1 MYFCRVIDRFKLH
14 IAKNF
19 KGFKNQNLV
28 LAFSGG
34 VDSRVL
40 FDLLLKSK
48 IDFSVAHCNFNLRAT
63 ASDQDAIFCADL
75 CKLNSITFYIKK
87 FETVEYSKKNKI
99 SIQMAARDLRYSWF
113 NELQE
118 NSGYTHILT
127 AHHLDDQ
134 LETFLINLGRGSGLK
149 GLRGITT
156 DQIIRPLLP
165 FSKDEIQAYAE
176 ENKIEWRADSSNEK
190 DDYLRNQL
198 RHHVIPQWKKTE
210 ENLLKQVSTSFE
222 NLSLAQE
229 ALNVIINDFHDKH
242 FIITNN
248 KHSILLEPLQGLK
261 PQNYFLHE
269 LFSPYGFNNV
279 TDLLYL
285 IQAQSGKFLVSN
297 THRLIRDRE
306 QLILTPIEKSDLSK
320 EIKWIPEYDLKAPI
334 QISVESEFVPKH
346 KYALLNADMLK
357 YPLILRKYKKGDYFC
372 PVGMKGKKKLSKY
385 FKDQKFSLLD
395 KESQWV
401 LCSEDQIVWVVGHR
415 VDARFAGNSDTNN
428 PLILKSF

>member
-1 MYFCRVIDRFKLH
+1 
-14 IAKNF
+14 
-19 KGFKNQNLV
+19 
-28 LAFSGG
+28 
-34 VDSRVL
+34 
-40 FDLLLKSK
+40 
-48 IDFSVAHCNFNLRAT
+48 
-63 ASDQDAIFCADL
+63 
-75 CKLNSITFYIKK
+75 
-87 FETVEYSKKNKI
+87 
-99 SIQMAARDLRYSWF
+99 
-113 NELQE
+113 LQE
-118 NSGYTHILT
+118 NLGYTHVLT

-165 FSKDEIQAYAE
+165 FSKDEIHAYAE

-198 RHHVIPQWKKTE
+198 RHHVIPQWKKTD

-229 ALNVIINDFHDKH
+229 ALNVIINDFQDKH
-242 FIITNN
+242 FIKTKN
-248 KHSILLEPLQGLK
+248 KFSILLEPLQGLK
-261 PQNYFLHE
+261 PQNYFLHA

-279 TDLLYL
+279 TELLSL

-306 QLILTPIEKSDLSK
+306 QLILTPIEKSDLSR
-320 EIKWIPEYDLKAPI
+320 EIKWIPEHDLKAPI
-334 QISVESEFVPKH
+334 QISIESEFVPKN

-357 YPLILRKYKKGDYFC
+357 YPLILRKYKEGDYFC

-385 FKDQKFSLLD
+385 FKDQKFSLID
-395 KESQWV
+395 KETQWV

-415 VDARFAGNSDTNN
+415 VDARFAGNSETDN